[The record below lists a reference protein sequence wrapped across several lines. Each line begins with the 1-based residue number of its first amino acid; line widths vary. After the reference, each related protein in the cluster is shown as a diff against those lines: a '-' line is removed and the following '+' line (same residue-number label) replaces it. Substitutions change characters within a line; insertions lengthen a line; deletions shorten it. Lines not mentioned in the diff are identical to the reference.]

1 MSVFKRFRRHRVG
14 FIDKHVD
21 RDPGN
26 AACIHQNVTKRLDKS
41 MLGYDWIAGMLDNE
55 QQIEDL
61 SDEFFQDISKFRRE
75 NQMAC
80 KTYLPLKRNRFVITL
95 YQSIFASNH
104 SQKSARVHHWLQKFR
119 KQTSSITQI
128 VIPLPVKGTVMQ
140 I

>member
-61 SDEFFQDISKFRRE
+61 SDEFFQDISKFRRKPHGLQNVFTSQE
-75 NQMAC
+75 KQVC
-80 KTYLPLKRNRFVITL
+80 DYLIPINLCFQPLSKI
-95 YQSIFASNH
+95 S
-104 SQKSARVHHWLQKFR
+104 
-119 KQTSSITQI
+119 TSS
-128 VIPLPVKGTVMQ
+128 PLATKISKTNFFNNTNSYSSSS
-140 I
+140 